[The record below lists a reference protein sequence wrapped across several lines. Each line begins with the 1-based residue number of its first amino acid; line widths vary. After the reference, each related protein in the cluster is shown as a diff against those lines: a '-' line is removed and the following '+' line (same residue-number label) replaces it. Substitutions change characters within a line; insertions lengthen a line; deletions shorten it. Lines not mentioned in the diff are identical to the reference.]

1 VGTNHVDPPE
11 RQIPKEEDPRELDRH
26 AEPLEHQTRPRQ
38 RLGGGAEVLA
48 ESDERPPIGRAD
60 EDEGPRGLD
69 VPTPEEEGERYAA
82 INAVPA
88 KAAPVGEGAAQLAK
102 ISTPEVR
109 R

>member
-1 VGTNHVDPPE
+1 MNLIATRSPWNTKPA
-11 RQIPKEEDPRELDRH
+11 QDRDW
-26 AEPLEHQTRPRQ
+26 
-38 RLGGGAEVLA
+38 GGAEVLA

-82 INAVPA
+82 MNAVPA

-102 ISTPEVR
+102 ISKPEVR